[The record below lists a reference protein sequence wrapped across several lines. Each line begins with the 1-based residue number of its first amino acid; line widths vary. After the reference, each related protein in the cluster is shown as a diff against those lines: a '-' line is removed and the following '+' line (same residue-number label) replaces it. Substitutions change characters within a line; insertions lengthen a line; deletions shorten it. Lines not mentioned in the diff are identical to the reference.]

1 MLNQDHAIDA
11 TIKDLPDLPRL
22 IVIHGKSWKWKNKEP
37 YRYSKAADIALVYKS
52 IEGLGGGQL
61 IYQRDERPLKE

>member
-1 MLNQDHAIDA
+1 MS
-11 TIKDLPDLPRL
+11 
-22 IVIHGKSWKWKNKEP
+22 VITSNIIYDPLDVFWKWKNKEP